1 MTFLAHNEDAMVY
14 SYKLNEDEWAELK
27 KKSDLKL
34 GCCGGRAVFKITKD
48 GVRYFDHEKT
58 EKNCGDSVDVSGEYL
73 TTKSKLIDILS
84 QRGWRVE
91 SDKKT
96 KKWSADIYAENDL
109 NKLCIYIRTIEP
121 SLNEIERL
129 DKVLA
134 KEKIKSLW
142 FVKFK
147 NNTRTNSTKYYNA
160 RENITKYNNKANVL
174 ELIKKKDEVRV
185 SGFFSIKTD
194 NGTHVLDQIE
204 DLELSEFIRAF
215 FIEKRIKRHKIGNNL
230 MFNFEHNKQKCSKC
244 KNHISGVISINV
256 AILIDDTPVRVTGV
270 FYEQIED
277 KVVFSNINKYAREKH
292 LGFGLTWVLEYRRIE
307 EVDVAIQYCL
317 YCYNRFKTSSNSKEI
332 ARKTEYMPTRLRHT
346 DIGSR
351 FGAIWIISPSV
362 EVQ

>member
-1 MTFLAHNEDAMVY
+1 MTFLAHDEDAIVY
-14 SYKLNEDEWAELK
+14 SYKLDEDEWAELK
-27 KKSDLKL
+27 KKSNLKL

-48 GVRYFDHEKT
+48 GIRYFDHEKT
-58 EKNCGDSVDVSGEYL
+58 EKSCDDSVDVSGEYL

-96 KKWSADIYAENDL
+96 KKWSADIYAENNL
-109 NKLCIYIRTIEP
+109 SKLCIYIRTVEPTIE
-121 SLNEIERL
+121 EIERL

-134 KEKIKSLW
+134 KEQIKSLW

-147 NNTRTNSTKYYNA
+147 NNSRTNSSKYYNA

-174 ELIKKKDEVRV
+174 ELIKKKIEVRI
-185 SGFFSIKTD
+185 SGFFAIKTD
-194 NGTHVLDQIE
+194 NEIQVIDQIE

-215 FIEKRIKRHKIGNNL
+215 FIEKRIKRHKIGDNL

-244 KNHISGVISINV
+244 KNHISGIISINV
-256 AILIDDTPVRVTGV
+256 AVLIGDTPVRFTGV

-277 KVVFSNINKYAREKH
+277 KVVFSNINKYSKEKH
-292 LGFGLTWVLEYRRIE
+292 LGFGLTWVLEYRTIE

-317 YCYNRFKTSSNSKEI
+317 YCYNRFKTSSNRNEI
-332 ARKTEYMPTRLRHT
+332 AQKSAYMPTKLRNT